1 MADVTSDSDV
11 EHVLNTSGFSTR
23 LKNLPAGVNS
33 FVFRNFEETG
43 FNPSGG
49 EGQKIAIARALYKN
63 APIIILDEPTAA
75 LDPRSEYDI
84 YQNFYQMVSGKMAF
98 FISHR
103 MATTKFCDRVA
114 VFSQGKIVEV
124 GTHNELMQQQDG
136 VYKEF
141 YNMQAQ
147 SFKE

>member
-1 MADVTSDSDV
+1 
-11 EHVLNTSGFSTR
+11 
-23 LKNLPAGVNS
+23 
-33 FVFRNFEETG
+33 
-43 FNPSGG
+43 
-49 EGQKIAIARALYKN
+49 
-63 APIIILDEPTAA
+63 
-75 LDPRSEYDI
+75 
-84 YQNFYQMVSGKMAF
+84 
-98 FISHR
+98 